1 MQLVRHGSLM
11 DDGRDGLGRMDIR
24 SSNMK
29 KRNRRCDPQK
39 QAYWEDVVQRW
50 KESGQS
56 VRGYCRAQGLR
67 ESAFFSWRRK
77 LARRNQPT
85 TAASQ
90 PTPQPPHVA
99 PVEPSPKRRPF
110 RHRRTPSFLPVRV
123 VSPAV
128 EGSRGGLEI
137 AWSNGRVL
145 RVSPGV
151 DRQTLADV
159 LALLEARPC

>member
-1 MQLVRHGSLM
+1 MRLAGHGSLM
-11 DDGRDGLGRMDIR
+11 DDGRDGLGRMNIR
-24 SSNMK
+24 SPNMK
-29 KRNRRCDPQK
+29 KRNRQCDPQK

-56 VRGYCRAQGLR
+56 VRGYCLAQGLR
-67 ESAFFSWRRK
+67 ESAFFSWRRE
-77 LARRNQPT
+77 LARRNQAT

-90 PTPQPPHVA
+90 PPPQPPRVA
-99 PVEPSPKRRPF
+99 PAEPSPRRQPS
-110 RHRRTPSFLPVRV
+110 RHRGTPSFLPVRV

-128 EGSRGGLEI
+128 EEPRGGLEI

-159 LALLEARPC
+159 LAVLEARPC

>member
-1 MQLVRHGSLM
+1 
-11 DDGRDGLGRMDIR
+11 
-24 SSNMK
+24 MK

-56 VRGYCRAQGLR
+56 VRGYCLAQGLR
-67 ESAFFSWRRK
+67 ESAFFSWRRE
-77 LARRNQPT
+77 LTRRNRPT
-85 TAASQ
+85 TAACE
-90 PTPQPPHVA
+90 PTTKTSHVA
-99 PVEPSPKRRPF
+99 PAAPSPKRQPS
-110 RHRRTPSFLPVRV
+110 RHRGTPSFLPVRV

-128 EGSRGGLEI
+128 EEPRGGLEI

-151 DRQTLADV
+151 DRQTLSDV
-159 LALLEARPC
+159 LAVLEAQPC